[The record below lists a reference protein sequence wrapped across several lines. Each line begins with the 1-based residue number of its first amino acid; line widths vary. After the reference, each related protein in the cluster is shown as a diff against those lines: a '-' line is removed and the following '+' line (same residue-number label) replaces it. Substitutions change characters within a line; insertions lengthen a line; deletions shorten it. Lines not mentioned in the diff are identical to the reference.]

1 MPRRNSGA
9 KVSSFFRS
17 IQTDPIC
24 RAIPRKFFGLLNLR
38 ILDIVTGSATV
49 DTLRI
54 DDVGGL

>member
-1 MPRRNSGA
+1 MPRRNSGT

-24 RAIPRKFFGLLNLR
+24 RAIPRKFFGLPNLQT
-38 ILDIVTGSATV
+38 LGIVTGSATI
-49 DTLRI
+49 DALRI